1 MLNFIL
7 SFGVL
12 GQYNNMNASFS
23 IGSCW

>member
-23 IGSCW
+23 IGSC

>member
-1 MLNFIL
+1 MLDL
-7 SFGVL
+7 VTSFGVF